1 MTALVG
7 GLTVLAITG
16 LASMRLKDET
26 LASVAPAPFAAPA
39 AIGDWQAVA
48 SENSWSQH
56 GDLRLFA
63 ADYRRGS
70 ERLEFGVVETRV
82 AGAKLSL
89 APLSASDP
97 RPWNDIGNEAVNA
110 CDAARCVDLNHA
122 VRRSAVDSSVRHV
135 YYAYVVG
142 DLFTP
147 STLVL
152 RLATAFSRLRG
163 GRVPARLIALTIDGA
178 PLRGEQLAAL
188 YLALAA
194 ASGDERA

>member
-16 LASMRLKDET
+16 LASMRLKDDT

-48 SENSWSQH
+48 SGNSWSQH

-89 APLSASDP
+89 APLSA
-97 RPWNDIGNEAVNA
+97 R
-110 CDAARCVDLNHA
+110 
-122 VRRSAVDSSVRHV
+122 
-135 YYAYVVG
+135 
-142 DLFTP
+142 
-147 STLVL
+147 
-152 RLATAFSRLRG
+152 
-163 GRVPARLIALTIDGA
+163 
-178 PLRGEQLAAL
+178 
-188 YLALAA
+188 
-194 ASGDERA
+194 